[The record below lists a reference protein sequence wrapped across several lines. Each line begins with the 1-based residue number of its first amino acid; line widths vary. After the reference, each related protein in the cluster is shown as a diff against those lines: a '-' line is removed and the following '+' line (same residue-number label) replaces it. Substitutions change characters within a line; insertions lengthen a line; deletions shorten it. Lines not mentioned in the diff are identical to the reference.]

1 MITWDWCRK
10 AKRLRFLY
18 QLMILLDGSRTLR
31 DLQTL
36 LMRLQGG
43 LLVGSD
49 EIERL
54 VDQLDASFLL
64 VSDRF
69 IRAREKIVEQFT
81 RLEVRPCS
89 FCGHGYPS
97 DPDELRRRLD
107 EILSHNPPAPEP
119 GKIVALVSPHIDLS
133 VGAKAYGN
141 TYQFLRYASPST
153 VVILGI
159 GHHRDRS
166 LLPD

>member
-1 MITWDWCRK
+1 MIDTLPPLRK
-10 AKRLRFLY
+10 DLEFFPLQQGGKQYVLIKDHLGLVQAGKAVELPLY

-36 LMRLQGG
+36 LIRLQGG

-64 VSDRF
+64 ESDGF
-69 IRAREKIVEQFT
+69 IRAREKLVEHFT

-89 FCGHGYPS
+89 FCGHDYP
-97 DPDELRRRLD
+97 
-107 EILSHNPPAPEP
+107 
-119 GKIVALVSPHIDLS
+119 
-133 VGAKAYGN
+133 
-141 TYQFLRYASPST
+141 
-153 VVILGI
+153 
-159 GHHRDRS
+159 RS
-166 LLPD
+166 R

>member
-1 MITWDWCRK
+1 MIDTLPPLRK
-10 AKRLRFLY
+10 DLEFFPLQHGGKQYVLIKDHLGLVQEGKAVELPLY

-64 VSDRF
+64 ESDRF

-81 RLEVRPCS
+81 CLEVRPCS
-89 FCGHGYPS
+89 FCGHGYP
-97 DPDELRRRLD
+97 L
-107 EILSHNPPAPEP
+107 
-119 GKIVALVSPHIDLS
+119 
-133 VGAKAYGN
+133 
-141 TYQFLRYASPST
+141 
-153 VVILGI
+153 
-159 GHHRDRS
+159 
-166 LLPD
+166 